1 MIVVM
6 AAVGSG
12 HQLWRVDVVLR
23 RAAPTDDVSAAVVA
37 AVTARL
43 DGPDASP
50 DEKVLGAP
58 RDTSSFDMPPP
69 EGSIGVSCW
78 VRADDVG
85 QAARVG
91 HAAVV
96 AAAQD
101 VTGLSLPLCDLRVVP
116 REAMMT
122 RDDYGLR

>member
-1 MIVVM
+1 MIPVM
-6 AAVGSG
+6 AALGSG
-12 HQLWRVDVVLR
+12 HHLWRVDVVLR

-43 DGPDASP
+43 DGPDATL
-50 DEKVLGAP
+50 DEQVLSAP
-58 RDTSSFDMPPP
+58 RDTYSFDMPPP

-85 QAARVG
+85 QAASVG
-91 HAAVV
+91 HAAVA

-101 VTGLSLPLCDLRVVP
+101 VTGLSLPLWDLRVVP

-122 RDDYGLR
+122 RDEYGLR